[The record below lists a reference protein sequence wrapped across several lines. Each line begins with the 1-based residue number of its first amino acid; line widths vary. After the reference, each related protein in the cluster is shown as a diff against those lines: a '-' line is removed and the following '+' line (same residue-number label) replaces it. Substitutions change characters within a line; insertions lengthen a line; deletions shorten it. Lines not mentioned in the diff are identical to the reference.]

1 MRGLAGLYS
10 SSGSRF
16 FLVLFG
22 RGTGGQFAEEA
33 EQGGCGFLIGEI
45 LERYRGGKVR
55 RGGVEA
61 DADKIL
67 VAPRGEGI
75 HHRAEFDGP
84 VFLGCQYD
92 RAGAADGPGA
102 SAGRV
107 FRACVFQTSTFRLR
121 AFRPRVSS
129 SGA

>member
-1 MRGLAGLYS
+1 MDARVARVLLFF
-10 SSGSRF
+10 GSRF

-33 EQGGCGFLIGEI
+33 EQCGCGFLVGKVF
-45 LERYRGGKVR
+45 ERYGGGEVR

-67 VAPRGEGI
+67 VAPGGQRI
-75 HHRAEFDGP
+75 HHWAEFDGP
-84 VFLGCQYD
+84 VLLGGQYD
-92 RAGAADGPGA
+92 RARAADGPGA

-107 FRACVFQTSTFRLR
+107 FRTCVFQTSV
-121 AFRPRVSS
+121 FRP
-129 SGA
+129 